1 MLKRWKE
8 KPWRTPK
15 RPLCV
20 LPEGD
25 GRRSTHGMRRMNAKT
40 ENRTAWIQ
48 ISGPSE
54 GIVWTFAFAAILAFF
69 GWMALSIVGL
79 REGQV
84 RLEERVMR
92 IESDV
97 GEIKDD
103 VDEIKDNVDDIRS
116 ILQERQ

>member
-1 MLKRWKE
+1 
-8 KPWRTPK
+8 
-15 RPLCV
+15 
-20 LPEGD
+20 
-25 GRRSTHGMRRMNAKT
+25 MNAKT
-40 ENRTAWIQ
+40 ENRTARIQ
-48 ISGPSE
+48 ISGPSA
-54 GIVWTFAFAAILAFF
+54 GFVWTFAFAAILAFF
-69 GWMALSIVGL
+69 GWMALAIVGL

-103 VDEIKDNVDDIRS
+103 VDEIKGDVYEIKGDVDEIKDNVDDIRS

>member
-1 MLKRWKE
+1 
-8 KPWRTPK
+8 
-15 RPLCV
+15 
-20 LPEGD
+20 
-25 GRRSTHGMRRMNAKT
+25 MNAKT

-48 ISGPSE
+48 ISGPSA

-92 IESDV
+92 IEDDVDVIKSDV
-97 GEIKDD
+97 DVIKSDVDVIKDD
-103 VDEIKDNVDDIRS
+103 VDEIKDDVDEIRS